1 MRRLNLCHYY
11 SASNPI
17 EDISIELFHKEE
29 NNFFPLK
36 KLLMSNNCLTS
47 KSIFESSNSIFQSS
61 FLKTLSFGNNNI
73 QDIGVKELFKR
84 LYDSKSIAIL
94 FLGMIEQNQIILR
107 IQVQNTV
114 LVFYNKIIKLKN

>member
-1 MRRLNLCHYY
+1 
-11 SASNPI
+11 
-17 EDISIELFHKEE
+17 
-29 NNFFPLK
+29 
-36 KLLMSNNCLTS
+36 MSNNCLTF

-94 FLGMIEQNQIILR
+94 FLGMTEQNQTILK